1 MQCSERFVT
10 LFAEVMSLFVEVSIL
25 KKKPFIFAICGAKNT
40 GKTTLIT
47 QLIGAFTAR
56 GLKVATIKHDGHD
69 FSADVPNTDTYRH
82 MAAGAYGTAV
92 FSDNKFM
99 VVKVQPKTPVGEMA
113 ALFPEA
119 DIILVEGCKSSAYPK
134 MQMLHSGEEE
144 HLHCNQLNF
153 VGYIADGT
161 MDIEGVP
168 CYHRNDVEGIAEA
181 ILTEKFIRTELSM
194 IVLAGG
200 KSQRMG
206 RDKADLPYGETTFLE
221 HQIAKGRAL
230 GIENVL
236 VSGYRGEKCSAEVVG
251 DVLLERGPLSGL
263 AATLPQVEHE
273 HCLVLSV
280 DMPQL
285 PLSVLRKLIAHSRG
299 SDCAVT
305 ILRHGTKFEPLVAVY
320 NRSAAAAAEELLRR
334 GRGAVMALL
343 EEVGY
348 EEYLCPEDEA
358 AFQNVNTM
366 DDYEA
371 MKQ

>member
-1 MQCSERFVT
+1 MGVLSVKCV
-10 LFAEVMSLFVEVSIL
+10 IY
-25 KKKPFIFAICGAKNT
+25 AISGYKNS
-40 GKTTLIT
+40 GKTTLT
-47 QLIGAFTAR
+47 TALVAELKRR
-56 GLKVATIKHDGHD
+56 GHRVATIKHDGHD

-99 VVKVQPKTPVGEMA
+99 VVKVQPKTPVVEMA

-144 HLHCNQLNF
+144 QLICNQLNF

-161 MDIEGVP
+161 MEIEGIP

-181 ILTEKFIRTELSM
+181 ILLEKFIRTELSM
-194 IVLAGG
+194 VILAGG
-200 KSQRMG
+200 KSRRMG
-206 RDKADLPYGETTFLE
+206 VDKANLPYGETTFLE

-230 GIENVL
+230 GMEDVL
-236 VSGYRGEKCSAEVVG
+236 VSGYRGEKCSAKVVE

-263 AATLPQVEHE
+263 AATLPKAAHE
-273 HCLVLSV
+273 RCLVLSV

-285 PLSVLRKLIAHSRG
+285 PLTVLRKLIAHSLG

-320 NRSAAAAAEELLRR
+320 DRSVAAAAEELLRR

-371 MKQ
+371 MKQYATRVKNEPEAAR

>member
-1 MQCSERFVT
+1 ME
-10 LFAEVMSLFVEVSIL
+10 
-25 KKKPFIFAICGAKNT
+25 KKPFIFAICGGKNT

-47 QLIGAFTAR
+47 QLIAAFTAR
-56 GLKVATIKHDGHD
+56 GLKVATVKHDGHD

-99 VVKVQPKTPVGEMA
+99 VVKVQPVTPVGEMA

-134 MQMLHSGEEE
+134 MQMLHSDEKEQ
-144 HLHCNQLNF
+144 LHCNEQNLVAF
-153 VGYIADGT
+153 IADGAV
-161 MDIEGVP
+161 ESAGYP
-168 CYHRNDVEGIAEA
+168 CYHRNDVSAIAEA
-181 ILTEKFIRTELSM
+181 ILVEKFIRTELSV

-200 KSQRMG
+200 KSHRMG
-206 RDKADLPYGETTFLE
+206 RDKADLPYGESTFLE

-236 VSGYRGEKCSAEVVG
+236 VSGYRGERCSAKVVE
-251 DVLLERGPLSGL
+251 DVHIERGPLGGL
-263 AATLPQVEHE
+263 AATLPQIENE
-273 HCLVLSV
+273 RCLVLSV

-285 PLSVLRKLIAHSRG
+285 PLSVLRKLIAHSMG
-299 SDCAVT
+299 SACAAT
-305 ILRHGTKFEPLVAVY
+305 ILRHGTKFEPLVGVY
-320 NRSAAAAAEELLRR
+320 HRNAAAAAEQLLTR
-334 GRGAVMALL
+334 GRGAVMGLL

-348 EEYLCPEDEA
+348 EEYICPEDEA

-371 MKQ
+371 MEKEC

>member
-1 MQCSERFVT
+1 ME
-10 LFAEVMSLFVEVSIL
+10 
-25 KKKPFIFAICGAKNT
+25 KKPFIFAICGAKNT

-47 QLIGAFTAR
+47 QLIAAFTAR

-82 MAAGAYGTAV
+82 MVAGAYGTAV

-99 VVKVQPKTPVGEMA
+99 VVKVQPKTPASEMA

-144 HLHCNQLNF
+144 QLICNQLNF

-161 MDIEGVP
+161 MEIEGVP

-206 RDKADLPYGETTFLE
+206 RDKADLPYGE
-221 HQIAKGRAL
+221 
-230 GIENVL
+230 
-236 VSGYRGEKCSAEVVG
+236 
-251 DVLLERGPLSGL
+251 
-263 AATLPQVEHE
+263 
-273 HCLVLSV
+273 
-280 DMPQL
+280 
-285 PLSVLRKLIAHSRG
+285 
-299 SDCAVT
+299 
-305 ILRHGTKFEPLVAVY
+305 
-320 NRSAAAAAEELLRR
+320 
-334 GRGAVMALL
+334 
-343 EEVGY
+343 
-348 EEYLCPEDEA
+348 
-358 AFQNVNTM
+358 
-366 DDYEA
+366 
-371 MKQ
+371 

>member
-1 MQCSERFVT
+1 ME
-10 LFAEVMSLFVEVSIL
+10 
-25 KKKPFIFAICGAKNT
+25 KKPFIFAICGEKNT

-47 QLIGAFTAR
+47 KLVALFTAR

-99 VVKVQPKTPVGEMA
+99 VVKMQRDTEAEEMR

-119 DIILVEGCKSSAYPK
+119 DIILVEGCKGSDYPK
-134 MQMLHSGEEE
+134 MQMLRSGEKDQ
-144 HLHCNQLNF
+144 LHCNQQNL
-153 VGYIADGT
+153 VGYIADGAMET
-161 MDIEGVP
+161 EGDP
-168 CYHRNDVEGIAEA
+168 CYHRNDVESIAEA
-181 ILTEKFIRTELSM
+181 ILAEKFIRAELSM

-200 KSQRMG
+200 KSHRMG
-206 RDKADLPYGETTFLE
+206 RDKADLPYGEGTFLD

-230 GIENVL
+230 GIADVL
-236 VSGYRGEKCSAEVVG
+236 VSGYRGEKCSAKVVE
-251 DVLLERGPLSGL
+251 DVLLERGPLGGL
-263 AATLPQVEHE
+263 AATLPQVENE
-273 HCLVLSV
+273 RCLVLSV

-285 PLSVLRKLIAHSRG
+285 PLAVLRKLIAQSRD
-299 SDCAVT
+299 SDRAVT
-305 ILRHGTKFEPLVAVY
+305 ILRHGTKFEPLVGVY
-320 NRSAAAAAEELLRR
+320 HRDTAAAAEQLLLR

-348 EEYLCPEDEA
+348 EEYICPEDEV

-371 MKQ
+371 MGKK

>member
-1 MQCSERFVT
+1 MQSVGGFAT
-10 LFAEVMSLFVEVSIL
+10 LLAEVMSLFIEVSIL
-25 KKKPFIFAICGAKNT
+25 EKKPFIFAICGAKNT

-47 QLIGAFTAR
+47 QLIAAFTAR

-99 VVKVQPKTPVGEMA
+99 VVKVQPVTPIAEMTEM
-113 ALFPEA
+113 FSEA

-134 MQMLHSGEEE
+134 MQMLRSGEKD
-144 HLHCNQLNF
+144 HMICNQLNF

-161 MDIEGVP
+161 MEIEGYP
-168 CYHRNDVEGIAEA
+168 CYHRNDVSAIAEA
-181 ILTEKFIRTELSM
+181 ILVEKFIRTELSM
-194 IVLAGG
+194 VVLAGG

-206 RDKADLPYGETTFLE
+206 RDKADLPYGEETFLE

-230 GIENVL
+230 GIEDVL
-236 VSGYRGEKCSAEVVG
+236 VSGYRGERCSAKVVG
-251 DVLLERGPLSGL
+251 DVHVERGPLGGL
-263 AATLPQVEHE
+263 ASTLPQIENAR
-273 HCLVLSV
+273 CLVLSV

-285 PLSVLRKLIAHSRG
+285 PLSVLRKLIARSRG

-305 ILRHGTKFEPLVAVY
+305 ILRHGTKFEPLVGVY
-320 NRSAAAAAEELLRR
+320 TRSAAAAAEELLRR

-348 EEYLCPEDEA
+348 EEFICPEDEA

-371 MKQ
+371 MKK

>member
-1 MQCSERFVT
+1 
-10 LFAEVMSLFVEVSIL
+10 MSLFIEVSIL
-25 KKKPFIFAICGAKNT
+25 EKNPFIFAICGAKNA

-47 QLIGAFTAR
+47 QLIGVFTAR

-99 VVKVQPKTPVGEMA
+99 VVKMQPVTPVAEMA
-113 ALFPEA
+113 EMFPEA
-119 DIILVEGCKSSAYPK
+119 DIILVEGCKSSTYPK
-134 MQMLHSGEEE
+134 MQMLHSGEKEQ
-144 HLHCNQLNF
+144 LICNQHNF

-161 MDIEGVP
+161 VEIEEYP
-168 CYHRNDVEGIAEA
+168 CYHRNDVNAIAEA
-181 ILTEKFIRTELSM
+181 ILVEKFIRTELSM
-194 IVLAGG
+194 VILAGG

-206 RDKADLPYGETTFLE
+206 RDKADLLYGESTFLE

-230 GIENVL
+230 GIEDVL
-236 VSGYRGEKCSAEVVG
+236 VSGYHGERCSAKVVG
-251 DVLLERGPLSGL
+251 DVHIERGPLGGL

-273 HCLVLSV
+273 RCLVLSV

-285 PLSVLRKLIAHSRG
+285 PLKVLRGLIAYSRG

-320 NRSAAAAAEELLRR
+320 NRSVAAAAEELLLRR

-348 EEYLCPEDEA
+348 EEYICPEDEV

-366 DDYEA
+366 DDYTS

>member
-1 MQCSERFVT
+1 MQSVGGFAT
-10 LFAEVMSLFVEVSIL
+10 LFAEVMSLFIEVSIL
-25 KKKPFIFAICGAKNT
+25 EKKPFIFAICGAKNT

-47 QLIGAFTAR
+47 QLIAAFTAR
-56 GLKVATIKHDGHD
+56 GMKVATIKHDGHD

-99 VVKVQPKTPVGEMA
+99 VVKMQPKTPVGEMA

-119 DIILVEGCKSSAYPK
+119 DIILVEGCKSGVYPK
-134 MQMLHSGEEE
+134 MQMLHSGEKEQ
-144 HLHCNQLNF
+144 LICNQMNF
-153 VGYIADGT
+153 VGYIADGVAE
-161 MDIEGVP
+161 IEGCP
-168 CYHRNDVEGIAEA
+168 CYHRNDVEGIAEV
-181 ILTEKFIRTELSM
+181 ILLEKFIRTELSM

-200 KSQRMG
+200 KSRRMG

-230 GIENVL
+230 GITDIL
-236 VSGYRGEKCSAEVVG
+236 VSGYRGEKCSARVVK
-251 DVLLERGPLSGL
+251 DIHIERGPLDGL
-263 AATLPQVEHE
+263 ASTLPQIKNE

-280 DMPQL
+280 DMPHV
-285 PLSVLRKLIAHSRG
+285 PLGVLRKLISHSRG

-305 ILRHGTKFEPLVAVY
+305 ILRHGTKFEPLVGVY
-320 NRSAAAAAEELLRR
+320 DCTVAATAEQLLKQ
-334 GRGAVMALL
+334 GRGAVMSLL
-343 EEVGY
+343 DEVGY
-348 EEYLCPEDEA
+348 EEYICPEDET

-371 MKQ
+371 MRK